1 MAKGKRKVPGINAS
15 STADISFILL
25 IFFLVVTSM
34 NSQEGLHVTLPRKN
48 KDENQEPPQVKQ
60 NNVMQISVNSQ
71 NKIMVIAGS
80 LEDEKYEKFAK
91 KYNLTLDPE
100 YGEYV
105 VERPE
110 DLKQIAKDFISNKD
124 NLPEYPTM
132 TNVSYTFEEYDDNGK
147 ILKEHRLP
155 NGMQYSIADNH
166 VISLTTDRG
175 TSYSLYFKV
184 LNELYAA
191 YNELK
196 DEMADDV
203 YKKTFSELEPGE
215 QGLINMFY
223 KYRIYEADPVSY
235 EEN

>member
-48 KDENQEPPQVKQ
+48 KDENQEPPKVKE

-80 LEDEKYEKFAK
+80 LKNEELGP
-91 KYNLTLDPE
+91 KYNLKIDPE

-110 DLKQIAKDFISNKD
+110 DLRQIAKDFISNKPKSD
-124 NLPEYPTM
+124 KYPEM
-132 TNVSYTFEEYDDNGK
+132 TYFSYTFEECDDNGK

-155 NGMQYSIADNH
+155 SGKQYSIADKH

-196 DEMADDV
+196 DEMSINE
-203 YKKTFSELEPGE
+203 YGKKFSELEPGE
-215 QGLINMFY
+215 QGLINMYY
-223 KYRIYEADPVSY
+223 KYRIYEADPVSHG
-235 EEN
+235 EN